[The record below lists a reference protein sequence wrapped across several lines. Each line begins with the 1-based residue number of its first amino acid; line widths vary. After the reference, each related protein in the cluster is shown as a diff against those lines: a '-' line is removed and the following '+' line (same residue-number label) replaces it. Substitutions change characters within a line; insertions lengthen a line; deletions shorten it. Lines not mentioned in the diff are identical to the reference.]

1 MIILRKKLLVIRLCT
16 FLMFFL
22 ILTGCFFRFD
32 PCDEFFPYNNVE
44 KSLNKINVGISI
56 IRTNHDILYNMPV
69 SADAVWID
77 KIINISS
84 QKKEK
89 IKNYLKSYDPFYST
103 VEFTNMIKAGGKQNF
118 INQLIG
124 ISPLTYDMYNRI
136 DILYKTWP
144 DIYYLPK
151 SINENDFKKFNGVK
165 FKRYRCLKTMYEN
178 VELAVFSLTPGDFEE
193 DLKNAKLELKEKES
207 VVSDLKYACEE
218 LKEFIKNNKNSPELE
233 SKKSELLIKKEEL
246 KAAEKNS
253 AEKEVIF
260 FELLKNASIK
270 LQSNYDPS
278 KVELAKKLSDILTI
292 IQSGSTQAIS
302 LFFTGGYG
310 ICCSF
315 GQLKEEL
322 KVFEQVKLA
331 SWFNDAQ
338 RSNRKLREIIDM
350 RQARL
355 AKNALMVIPYITL
368 GIYFAYKQS
377 SLARK
382 YDYITDVII
391 AASKAEK
398 MN

>member
-1 MIILRKKLLVIRLCT
+1 M
-16 FLMFFL
+16 
-22 ILTGCFFRFD
+22 LTGCSLIKVLPEIID
-32 PCDEFFPYNNVE
+32 AWLNPSVE
-44 KSLNKINVGISI
+44 KNLNRINVGVNIL
-56 IRTNHDILYNMPV
+56 RTNHDILNNMPV
-69 SADAVWID
+69 SADSVWID

-84 QKKEK
+84 QKKDK

-103 VEFTNMIKAGGKQNF
+103 VEFTDMIKAGGKQNY
-118 INQLIG
+118 INQLMG

-136 DILYKTWP
+136 DMLYKTWP

-151 SINENDFKKFNGVK
+151 SINDFKEFNGVR
-165 FKRYRCLKTMYEN
+165 FKRYSCLKTMYEN
-178 VELAVFSLTPGDFEE
+178 VELAVFSLTPGGFEE

-253 AEKEVIF
+253 AEKEEIF
-260 FELLKNASIK
+260 FELLKKASIE

-278 KVELAKKLSDILTI
+278 KVELAKKISDLLTI
-292 IQSGSTQAIS
+292 IKSGSTQAIS
-302 LFFTGGYG
+302 LFFVGGYG
-310 ICCSF
+310 IYFSI

-338 RSNRKLREIIDM
+338 RSNRKLREKIDM

-355 AKNALMVIPYITL
+355 AKNALMAIPNITL
-368 GIYFAYKQS
+368 GTYFAYKQS
-377 SLARK
+377 ALAGK
-382 YDYITDVII
+382 YDDITDVII
-391 AASKAEK
+391 EASKAEK
-398 MN
+398 VRN